1 MISFS
6 LLRIINV
13 TTNIVT
19 GSDIVTCLLQ
29 LDHVQCLSGEVC
41 VKRRVSTRT
50 GFERRRKRKIE
61 SHGESKVSN
70 HYDDADSN
78 ELYEDLTTTERI
90 SA

>member
-6 LLRIINV
+6 LLRIINI

-29 LDHVQCLSGEVC
+29 LDHVQCLSGEGC

-50 GFERRRKRKIE
+50 MLERRKRKIE

-70 HYDDADSN
+70 YYDAMMLIRM
-78 ELYEDLTTTERI
+78 EFMKI
-90 SA
+90 